1 MLRFPLKSEWG
12 CLAGGIAGSLL
23 HALAV
28 NCFVVPLGLYTG
40 GLLGAAQLLRTLA
53 QEVLGLQGFD
63 FSGLLYLLMNIPI
76 FLLAYRSLGPLF
88 FRKALI
94 CTVANTVFL
103 SALPVLPAPPVAD
116 TLTACLMGGGLS
128 GLGAGIMLTCGC
140 SSGGLEILGLHLAR
154 RGNGLSLGQFN
165 LLFNTLLYLLCGLL
179 LSVDVM
185 IYSILCT
192 LFTTLVLDRA
202 YQQSITVQALIF
214 TKLPAEAI
222 TRRILAALHRGLT
235 CWEGWGAYTGQRVH
249 VLCVCLTKAEIA
261 DLRSALAAL
270 DPDAFLIL
278 QEGARVGGSFAR
290 RFT

>member
-12 CLAGGIAGSLL
+12 RLAGGIAGSLL

-103 SALPVLPAPPVAD
+103 SALPVLPTPPVAD

-128 GLGAGIMLTCGC
+128 GLGAGVMLTCGC

-278 QEGARVGGSFAR
+278 QEGVRVGGSFAR

>member
-1 MLRFPLKSEWG
+1 
-12 CLAGGIAGSLL
+12 
-23 HALAV
+23 
-28 NCFVVPLGLYTG
+28 
-40 GLLGAAQLLRTLA
+40 
-53 QEVLGLQGFD
+53 
-63 FSGLLYLLMNIPI
+63 
-76 FLLAYRSLGPLF
+76 
-88 FRKALI
+88 
-94 CTVANTVFL
+94 
-103 SALPVLPAPPVAD
+103 
-116 TLTACLMGGGLS
+116 MGGGLS

-214 TKLPAEAI
+214 TKLPAEAVA
-222 TRRILAALHRGLT
+222 RRILAALHRGLT

-278 QEGARVGGSFAR
+278 QEGVRVGGSFAR